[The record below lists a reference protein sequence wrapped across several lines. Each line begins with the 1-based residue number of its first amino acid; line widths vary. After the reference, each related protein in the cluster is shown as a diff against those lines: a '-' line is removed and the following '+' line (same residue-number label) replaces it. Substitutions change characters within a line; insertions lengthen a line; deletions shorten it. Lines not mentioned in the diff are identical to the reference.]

1 MMRFA
6 WLPLLLLAAMTASAE
21 QTEGTELVAVIS
33 ITLDGPAKFDT
44 VRLPSPPDDR
54 ILLHVCIR
62 EFDAPAVRCYL
73 LDTVN
78 RAWIT
83 VDYTISE

>member
-1 MMRFA
+1 
-6 WLPLLLLAAMTASAE
+6 
-21 QTEGTELVAVIS
+21 
-33 ITLDGPAKFDT
+33 
-44 VRLPSPPDDR
+44 
-54 ILLHVCIR
+54 LLHVCIR

>member
-1 MMRFA
+1 MRFA
-6 WLPLLLLAAMTASAE
+6 WLLLLLLAAMTASAE

-33 ITLDGPAKFDT
+33 TTLDGPAKFDT

-83 VDYTISE
+83 VDYTISD